1 MVKNMAITKEQKK
14 DYAITYGKDEKNTG
28 DTKVQISILTHR
40 ILELTEHLKAN
51 PKDNH
56 TRLGLMK
63 LVGKRRRLLKYLER
77 KNIKSYRKLIKD
89 LKLRK

>member
-1 MVKNMAITKEQKK
+1 MAITKEQKK
-14 DYAITYGKDEKNTG
+14 DYAIKYGKDEKNTG

-51 PKDNH
+51 KKDSH

-63 LVGKRRRLLKYLER
+63 LVGNRRRLLKYLER
-77 KNIKSYRKLIKD
+77 KDITTYRTFIKEVGIRK
-89 LKLRK
+89 

>member
-1 MVKNMAITKEQKK
+1 MAFTKEQKK
-14 DYAITYGKDEKNTG
+14 EYAVKYGKEEKNTG

-63 LVGKRRRLLKYLER
+63 LVGKRRRLLKYLES
-77 KNIKSYRKLIKD
+77 KDINSYRMLIKD
-89 LKLRK
+89 LGLRK

>member
-1 MVKNMAITKEQKK
+1 MAITKEQKK
-14 DYAITYGKDEKNTG
+14 DYAIKYGKDEKNTG

-51 PKDNH
+51 PKDSH

-63 LVGKRRRLLKYLER
+63 LVGKRRRLLKYLES
-77 KNIKSYRKLIKD
+77 KDIKSYRKLIKD